1 MDRTIVRVLATISR
15 LRCMGSGHQPQTTW
29 LRVAGLLVV
38 LAGLFG
44 MHGLGSHGAAG
55 MGSTSYAAMGGSAME
70 TMSSTHHVVSVTPRV
85 GAALAVSASGEPA
98 TDMSMTGMCLAVLTV
113 ALLGL
118 LGLLRSTRSTHVL
131 WVYARQARGPGYF
144 GRHPDPPCL
153 TSLSIQRC

>member
-1 MDRTIVRVLATISR
+1 
-15 LRCMGSGHQPQTTW
+15 MGSGRELQTTW
-29 LRVAGLLVV
+29 LRVGGLLVV

-44 MHGLGSHGAAG
+44 MHGLDSHGAAG
-55 MGSTSYAAMGGSAME
+55 LGSTPYALMSAP
-70 TMSSTHHVVSVTPRV
+70 TMDTMFSTHHVLAVTPRV
-85 GAALAVSASGEPA
+85 GAALVVSASGGSA

-118 LGLLRSTRSTHVL
+118 LGLLRSTRSTRVL
-131 WVYARQARGPGYF
+131 WVYARPARGPGYF